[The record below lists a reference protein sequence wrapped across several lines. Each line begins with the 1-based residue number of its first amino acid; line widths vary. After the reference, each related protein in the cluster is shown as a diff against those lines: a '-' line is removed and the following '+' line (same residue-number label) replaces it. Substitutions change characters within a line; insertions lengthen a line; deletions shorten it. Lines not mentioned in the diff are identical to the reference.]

1 MCLGHVLAPMFELRS
16 KARIENSKFF
26 NQKIEYLHFQ
36 DFNNYPQEGNL
47 MVIELFCNMLRHW
60 D

>member
-36 DFNNYPQEGNL
+36 DLNNYLQEGYL
-47 MVIELFCNMLRHW
+47 LVIELFRDMLRHL

>member
-16 KARIENSKFF
+16 KARIENSKCFKH
-26 NQKIEYLHFQ
+26 KIRIFALQ
-36 DFNNYPQEGNL
+36 DLNNHQQEGL
-47 MVIELFCNMLRHW
+47 LPVVVLFRGMLRHL